1 LNDIDAFITKHNPQP
16 KAKELWESPGYAE
29 ADEEHRQTML
39 NDFICENLDN
49 ADFLQLCRDAEFA
62 WRRIGLGM

>member
-1 LNDIDAFITKHNPQP
+1 LNDLDAFITKHNPQP

-49 ADFLQLCRDAEFA
+49 ADFLQLCRDAEFS